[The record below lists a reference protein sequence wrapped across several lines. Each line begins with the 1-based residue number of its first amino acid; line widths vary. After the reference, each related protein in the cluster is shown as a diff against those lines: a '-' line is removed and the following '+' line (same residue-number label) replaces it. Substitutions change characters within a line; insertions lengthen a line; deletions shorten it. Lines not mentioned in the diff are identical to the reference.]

1 MSSLQERLENLQV
14 TMLDV
19 MIKYGNLK
27 KLEVNIFNI
36 STIMMILV
44 LVNVMVIYGDNAY
57 ANVRETMI
65 KQCMAI

>member
-27 KLEVNIFNI
+27 KLEVN
-36 STIMMILV
+36 V
-44 LVNVMVIYGDNAY
+44 AHDDGVNGDDGDGDCNG
-57 ANVRETMI
+57 VGGDVDDF
-65 KQCMAI
+65 QLS

>member
-27 KLEVNIFNI
+27 KLEVN
-36 STIMMILV
+36 V
-44 LVNVMVIYGDNAY
+44 AQDDGVNGDGGGDCNG
-57 ANVRETMI
+57 VGGDVDDF
-65 KQCMAI
+65 QLS

>member
-27 KLEVNIFNI
+27 KLEVNI
-36 STIMMILV
+36 
-44 LVNVMVIYGDNAY
+44 DNYNNGVVDDGGNAC
-57 ANVRETMI
+57 V
-65 KQCMAI
+65 KQ